1 MFISCFDS
9 EPSKALQRRM
19 LKDEKLSNALVRP
32 SSRPMAIFD
41 GCEKKGRAKVGKSRI
56 ILFVACSYDHCGQ
69 ALSLVVYNLPLIADR
84 R

>member
-1 MFISCFDS
+1 
-9 EPSKALQRRM
+9 M

-32 SSRPMAIFD
+32 SSRRMVIFD

-56 ILFVACSYDHCGQ
+56 NLFVACSHVHCGQ
-69 ALSLVVYNLPLIADR
+69 ALSLVVYLLPLIANR